1 MSTEQ
6 HPIPLNETLFRYQT
20 GQISRRQLVRLL
32 SALGVAGVGVTT
44 LDLGRLARA
53 SGPAFSLAIRQEGTP
68 PAGNEPPPAATP
80 MLGEQADGSS
90 VWRVQA
96 GAVDEAEMVEAMSF
110 FPQEITIN
118 AGDAVFFDFG
128 PRFHT
133 ASFLAGA
140 EPPLLVIPDA
150 AAGTP
155 AAGGPRFVANPAVA
169 FPAGGNSYDG
179 STYVNSGLPDPSAP
193 PFVVTFPKAGT
204 YEYLCL
210 VHPQMKGSIVVQES
224 GGELPMDQAAY
235 DQLGTEQAE
244 ALLEEG
250 RQLVLQHS
258 AAATPAAGADGATHE
273 ITAGTGGDNVEVL
286 RFLPAE
292 VSIKAGDTVRW
303 TNRSMHDPH
312 TVTFLGGDAAPEL
325 IQVEPQEGG
334 PPSLVLN
341 STAILAAGGDS
352 FDGTGFVNSGIL
364 GHELAEMS
372 ADVPRD
378 TTFELTFTAPGEY
391 TYYCVFH
398 AAGPDAEHGMVGTI
412 VVA

>member
-68 PAGNEPPPAATP
+68 PAGNAPPPAATP
-80 MLGEQADGSS
+80 VLGQQADGST

-96 GAVDEAEMVEAMSF
+96 GAMDEAEMVEAMSF

-118 AGDAVFFDFG
+118 AGDAVFFDIG
-128 PRFHT
+128 QLFHT
-133 ASFLAGA
+133 VTFLAG
-140 EPPLLVIPDA
+140 EERPLLVIPDA

-155 AAGGPRFVANPAVA
+155 AVSGPRFVANPAAA

-210 VHPQMKGSIVVQES
+210 VHPQMKGSIVVQET
-224 GGELPMDQAAY
+224 GDELPMDQAAY

-250 RQLVLQHS
+250 RQLGLQQE
-258 AAATPAAGADGATHE
+258 AATPTASTDGATHE
-273 ITAGTGGDNVEVL
+273 VSAGVGSDNAEVL
-286 RFLPAE
+286 RFIPAE

-303 TNRSMHDPH
+303 TNRSMHEPH
-312 TVTFLGGDAAPEL
+312 TVTFLGGEAAPEL
-325 IQVEPQEGG
+325 ILIEPREGG
-334 PPSLVLN
+334 PPTIVFN
-341 STAILAAGGDS
+341 PAAILPTEGDS
-352 FDGTGFVNSGIL
+352 FDGTGLANSGIL
-364 GHELAEMS
+364 GDELAEMS